1 MKIVSTTPRTN
12 QNFDNFMELMHNSK
26 YEFVEVFPKEQY
38 FDSNEM
44 RKVLS
49 DCFIAIIGD
58 DEVDLNAIED
68 AKYLKHIIKWGSGTD
83 SIDFEAA
90 KKHKINVQNTPGILG
105 KYVAEYVLGVI
116 ISTYRNLFE
125 YSNTFKQKQMWNKT
139 PGISLYGKKVGLF
152 GYGNIAREIAKLLKP
167 FDCEVFY
174 YDPYVEPCD
183 DSKKIELLEL
193 YEISDIL
200 IISANLNFENYQ
212 IINKQSID
220 KLKDNCFLINIS
232 RGQLLNEKD
241 IFEAIEKKQLNSVF
255 LDVFEVEPPNL
266 DDYYLDN
273 NKINFSQHNASN
285 SKDAIEEVNLE
296 IIEIIKGL
304 IK

>member
-125 YSNTFKQKQMWNKT
+125 
-139 PGISLYGKKVGLF
+139 
-152 GYGNIAREIAKLLKP
+152 
-167 FDCEVFY
+167 
-174 YDPYVEPCD
+174 
-183 DSKKIELLEL
+183 
-193 YEISDIL
+193 
-200 IISANLNFENYQ
+200 
-212 IINKQSID
+212 
-220 KLKDNCFLINIS
+220 
-232 RGQLLNEKD
+232 
-241 IFEAIEKKQLNSVF
+241 
-255 LDVFEVEPPNL
+255 
-266 DDYYLDN
+266 
-273 NKINFSQHNASN
+273 
-285 SKDAIEEVNLE
+285 
-296 IIEIIKGL
+296 
-304 IK
+304 

>member
-12 QNFDNFMELMHNSK
+12 QNIDNFVELIHDSK
-26 YEFVEVFPKEQY
+26 YEFVEVFPKKQH
-38 FDSNEM
+38 FKSNEM
-44 RKVLS
+44 KKILS
-49 DCFIAIIGD
+49 DCFIAIVGD

-68 AKYLKHIIKWGSGTD
+68 AKYLTHIIKWGSGTD
-83 SIDFEAA
+83 SIDLEEV
-90 KKHKINVQNTPGILG
+90 KKHKINVLNTPGILG
-105 KYVAEYVLGVI
+105 KYVAEYVLGII
-116 ISTYRNLFE
+116 ISTNRNLFE

-139 PGISLYGKKVGLF
+139 PGSSLFGKKIGLF
-152 GYGNIAREIAKLLKP
+152 GYGNIGKEISKLLKP
-167 FDCEVFY
+167 FDCEVYF

-200 IISANLNFENYQ
+200 IISANLNLENYQ

-220 KLKDNCFLINIS
+220 KLKNNCFLINIS

-241 IFEAIEKKQLNSVF
+241 IFEAIKKKQLNSVF
-255 LDVFEVEPPNL
+255 LDVFDVEPPNL
-266 DDYYLDN
+266 DDYYLDD

-285 SKDAIEEVNLE
+285 SNDAIEEVNLE